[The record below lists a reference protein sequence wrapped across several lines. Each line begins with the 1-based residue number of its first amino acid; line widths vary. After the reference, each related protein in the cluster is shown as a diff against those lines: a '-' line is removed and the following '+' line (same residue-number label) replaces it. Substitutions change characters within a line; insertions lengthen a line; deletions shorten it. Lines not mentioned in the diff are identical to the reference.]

1 MHSPLDNLQQLLY
14 APDGTRYLVL
24 SRTRAYDVWE
34 MTMWTSEGLGGA
46 NPRVWSGQGD
56 VGALRDE
63 GRTRDIADA
72 ILAGML
78 SVQVMGSGEL
88 RLLIHVLKAP
98 FSFFLGPVEPGQ
110 PGCLADLLSAAFTM
124 KEAKPATADENSTR
138 AHQAQIDALQAELTS
153 LQSRNANLK
162 AQIQRQTGSS
172 GRKDVEP
179 TVKLVAPPKNASV
192 LQPTQRR
199 RKVVEDEFMGSSD
212 EDEDDD
218 DSEEEYSEGD

>member
-1 MHSPLDNLQQLLY
+1 MLSPLDNVQQLLY

-46 NPRVWSGQGD
+46 IPRVWSGQGD

-78 SVQVMGSGEL
+78 SVQVMGSGGL
-88 RLLIHVLKAP
+88 RLLIHVLSAP
-98 FSFFLGPVEPGQ
+98 FTVFLGPVDPGQ
-110 PGCLADLLSAAFTM
+110 PGCVTNLLSAAFSM

-138 AHQAQIDALQAELTS
+138 AHQAQIDALQAEITS

-172 GRKDVEP
+172 GRKD
-179 TVKLVAPPKNASV
+179 ADSQACGA
-192 LQPTQRR
+192 TQERER
-199 RKVVEDEFMGSSD
+199 AATHSARKVVEDEFMGSSD

-218 DSEEEYSEGD
+218 DDDSEEYSEGD